1 MSFIILKKAGV
12 VSNLYVI
19 VSTLISNF
27 SAVNVKLAKS
37 TYLADVY
44 YQGILF
50 FLNGILLH
58 N

>member
-27 SAVNVKLAKS
+27 STVNVKLAKS

>member
-1 MSFIILKKAGV
+1 MSFIILKKTGV

-27 SAVNVKLAKS
+27 STVNVKLAKS

-44 YQGILF
+44 YQGMLF
-50 FLNGILLH
+50 FLNGVLLH

>member
-27 SAVNVKLAKS
+27 STVNVKLAKS

-50 FLNGILLH
+50 FYGILLH

>member
-27 SAVNVKLAKS
+27 STVNVKLAKS
-37 TYLADVY
+37 IYLADVY

>member
-1 MSFIILKKAGV
+1 MSFIILKKTGV

-27 SAVNVKLAKS
+27 STVNVKLAKS

-44 YQGILF
+44 YQGMLF

>member
-27 SAVNVKLAKS
+27 SNVKLAKS
-37 TYLADVY
+37 IYLADVY

>member
-27 SAVNVKLAKS
+27 STVNVKLAKS

-44 YQGILF
+44 YQGMLF

>member
-1 MSFIILKKAGV
+1 MSFIILKKTGV

-19 VSTLISNF
+19 VSTLICNF
-27 SAVNVKLAKS
+27 STVNVKLAKS

-44 YQGILF
+44 YQGMLF

>member
-1 MSFIILKKAGV
+1 MSFIILKKAGI

-27 SAVNVKLAKS
+27 STVNVKLAKS

>member
-19 VSTLISNF
+19 VSTLISNY
-27 SAVNVKLAKS
+27 STVNVKLAKS

-50 FLNGILLH
+50 FYGILLH

>member
-27 SAVNVKLAKS
+27 STANVKLAKS

>member
-12 VSNLYVI
+12 VSNFYVL

-27 SAVNVKLAKS
+27 STVNVKLAKS

-44 YQGILF
+44 YQGMLF
-50 FLNGILLH
+50 FLNGVLLH

>member
-19 VSTLISNF
+19 VSTLISNY
-27 SAVNVKLAKS
+27 STVNVKLAKS